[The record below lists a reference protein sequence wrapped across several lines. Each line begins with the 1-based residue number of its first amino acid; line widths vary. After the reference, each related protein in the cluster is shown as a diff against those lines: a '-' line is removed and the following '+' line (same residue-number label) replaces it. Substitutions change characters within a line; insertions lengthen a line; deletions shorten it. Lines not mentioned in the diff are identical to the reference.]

1 MHRIKGKNNARENET
16 KEKRERERD
25 FETQQVK
32 KTYSGPGSLG
42 GRGGRRLAEA
52 VKGITA
58 QRWSLD
64 KSSGLEFL
72 N

>member
-1 MHRIKGKNNARENET
+1 MHRIKGKNNAREHET

-42 GRGGRRLAEA
+42 GGGGRGLAEA

-58 QRWSLD
+58 QRWSLY
-64 KSSGLEFL
+64 KSSGLELL